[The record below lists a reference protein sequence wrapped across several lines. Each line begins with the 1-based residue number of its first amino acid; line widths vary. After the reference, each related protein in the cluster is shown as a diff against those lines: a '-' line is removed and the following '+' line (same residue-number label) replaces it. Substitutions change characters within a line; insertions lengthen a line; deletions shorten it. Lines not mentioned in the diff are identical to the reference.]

1 MCLVYFLMIPR
12 TYTLKEQQLVSI
24 FFFGNPAVCEIDPQ
38 EVNLTLSVPDGSSNP
53 RNSRVTEK
61 NLLIN
66 GSINVCN

>member
-38 EVNLTLSVPDGSSNP
+38 EVNLTLSVYLMGLQIPETAGLQKK
-53 RNSRVTEK
+53 TC
-61 NLLIN
+61 L
-66 GSINVCN
+66 